1 MTTWVLPILAAV
13 LGYLGH
19 WAQQVYAHR
28 HDRRT
33 SDRERMLS
41 ICDRL
46 RLLRHY
52 DQEAY
57 ELGGDDELDAVE
69 HDASLLYHA
78 KLRERVRYDC
88 KRAAEWRM
96 LGDSA
101 TREEVWGTYFGDA
114 IECLTAAARGDKL
127 PEMDD
132 PTAWL
137 DMQAEHQ
144 MANVMTPEGYAV
156 TLLDRGIDPD
166 FEELAYEEWRRH
178 RHARRGWRRV
188 MPQRSA
194 RSSAAR

>member
-1 MTTWVLPILAAV
+1 MTTWVLPVLAAA

-19 WAQQVYAHR
+19 WAQQAYAHR

-46 RLLRHY
+46 RTLRRY
-52 DQEAY
+52 GQEDY
-57 ELGGDDELDAVE
+57 ERDGEDTLDAVD

-78 KLRERVRYDC
+78 KLRKRVRYDF
-88 KRAAEWRM
+88 KRAGEWRM
-96 LGDSA
+96 IGDS

-114 IECLTAAARGDKL
+114 IECLTAGARGDKL

-137 DMQAEHQ
+137 DMQAEHH

-156 TLLDRGIDPD
+156 MLLDHGIDPD
-166 FEELAYEEWRRH
+166 FEELAYDEWRRN
-178 RHARRGWRRV
+178 RHARRGWRRMV
-188 MPQRSA
+188 PQRSA